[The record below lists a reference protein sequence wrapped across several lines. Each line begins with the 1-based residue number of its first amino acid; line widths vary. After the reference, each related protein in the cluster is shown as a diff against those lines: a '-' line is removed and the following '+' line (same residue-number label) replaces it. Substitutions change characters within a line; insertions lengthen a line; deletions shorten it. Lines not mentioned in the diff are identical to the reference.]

1 MRAGSQGAR
10 LAAGPGRR
18 RSPLRARLE
27 ARAFGVAVGRLGM
40 SIDNTRILEVAGRR
54 TGTIRA
60 TPVRL
65 LEVNGTRYLVGL
77 CIGSEWPANLR
88 AARIAKLRK
97 GRSVVQAEAVEL
109 PAGERPTI
117 LRAYLMAATRPK
129 TLSLLGGGSRN
140 PTDTHLAA
148 IAADH
153 PVFRIRVID

>member
-1 MRAGSQGAR
+1 MPRLSLILLVGSAGA
-10 LAAGPGRR
+10 L
-18 RSPLRARLE
+18 
-27 ARAFGVAVGRLGM
+27 
-40 SIDNTRILEVAGRR
+40 
-54 TGTIRA
+54 GTIA
-60 TPVRL
+60 
-65 LEVNGTRYLVGL
+65 RYLVGL